1 MNKKLALFMTLVLM
15 FSLCLSACKNDAAS
29 DKTPDEGSNVTT
41 AVDDNSPDGTDKEN
55 QTGDDEQKN
64 PDTEKNDGD
73 KNSSSDGKTDS
84 SKDTPKTD
92 KDNTSG
98 NTKPQ
103 GGDNISSGDNNNP
116 APEPPPAQDN
126 MNWPGNEYTR
136 LVPKP
141 SAGTVRKT
149 DMRNGIFCVLMT
161 GAEMVD
167 AKAYAGAL
175 INAGYTNDVT
185 ETIEDGVYLFGGGN
199 SKGSFVVVSYQNGQF
214 IIGIEP

>member
-1 MNKKLALFMTLVLM
+1 MKKKLALFMAMVLV
-15 FSLCLSACKNDAAS
+15 FSLFLSACNNDAS
-29 DKTPDEGSNVTT
+29 EEKTPDDGNSSTV
-41 AVDDNSPDGTDKEN
+41 VSGDSSPDGSIQEEPA
-55 QTGDDEQKN
+55 GDDSQKN
-64 PDTEKNDGD
+64 SDTEKNDSNKDTGD
-73 KNSSSDGKTDS
+73 SKNGNS
-84 SKDTPKTD
+84 SKDTQKTE
-92 KDNTSG
+92 DNKVPANS
-98 NTKPQ
+98 KPQ
-103 GGDNISSGDNNNP
+103 GGDNSSSGDNSNP

-126 MNWPGNEYTR
+126 MNWPGNEYTK

-141 SAGTVRKT
+141 SAGSVRKT
-149 DMRNGIFCVLMT
+149 DMQNGIFCILMT

-185 ETIEDGVYLFGGGN
+185 ETIEDGLYLFGGGN